1 MTSSTAPSA
10 TAESAA
16 ARQVTVRLDDRVR
29 LISAVLA
36 ATNYPDKSQ
45 ERRKHGTHA
54 HARATRKWLI
64 DFTSHPAVHAAQVLL
79 DHNMPLNALFSY
91 ALRLSFP
98 ALEADLPQPRWI
110 PPRWHEHLRHF
121 YEQTRLAEWW
131 ASEAPHWQTAVRH
144 LRETFASVDLHAFL
158 EPFVGRVAE
167 SLTFMPN
174 ICYPSD
180 QTLGLQVGGELIVI
194 MPPPIAWG
202 DSAPWPYKDDPALAY
217 RSALAEYG
225 ALLMSA
231 YLQQHADVVATISD
245 RPLPIV
251 EERYAARYPSWHR
264 QFIGIFVASITALFL
279 EDSVSALEAKSF
291 TQYMQKVEHLA
302 GLPTAVSV
310 MRRYLEDY
318 HNGRYTSF
326 AEFMPKLPSLLKVG
340 KTISAL

>member
-1 MTSSTAPSA
+1 LSSPTAQGASA
-10 TAESAA
+10 GSAA
-16 ARQVTVRLDDRVR
+16 ARHVIVRLDDRMR

-36 ATNYPDKSQ
+36 ATDYPDKSQ
-45 ERRKHGTHA
+45 ERRKHGTHP
-54 HARATRKWLI
+54 HARATRKWLLE
-64 DFTSHPAVHAAQVLL
+64 FASHPAVRAAQALL
-79 DHNMPLNALFSY
+79 DRGVPLNALFGY
-91 ALRLSFP
+91 ALRLGFP

-131 ASEAPHWQTAVRH
+131 SSEAPHWLTALRH
-144 LRETFASVDLHAFL
+144 LRETFAKVDLHAFL

-174 ICYPSD
+174 ICYPTD
-180 QTLGLQVGGELIVI
+180 QTLGLQVGGELIAI

-202 DSAPWPYKDDPALAY
+202 DSAPWPYRDDPALAY

-231 YLQQHADVVATISD
+231 YLQQHADVVAAISD

-264 QFIGIFVASITALFL
+264 QFIGVFVASITALFL
-279 EDSVSALEAKSF
+279 EDSVGALEAKSF
-291 TQYMQKVEHLA
+291 MQYMQKVEHLT
-302 GLPTAVSV
+302 GLPVAVGV
-310 MRRYLEDY
+310 MRRYLEEY
-318 HNGRYTSF
+318 RNGRYTSF
-326 AEFMPKLPSLLKVG
+326 AEFMPKLHSLLKVG

>member
-10 TAESAA
+10 ASEGAA
-16 ARQVTVRLDDRVR
+16 TRQVTVRLDDRVR
-29 LISAVLA
+29 LLSAVLA

-45 ERRKHGTHA
+45 ERRRHGTHA

-64 DFTSHPAVHAAQVLL
+64 DFMSHPAVHAAQVLL
-79 DHNMPLNALFSY
+79 DQGMPLGALFSY
-91 ALRLSFP
+91 ALRLSCPSFS
-98 ALEADLPQPRWI
+98 ADLPQPRWI
-110 PPRWHEHLRHF
+110 PPRWSEHLRHF

-131 ASEAPHWQTAVRH
+131 EGEAPHWQTAVRH
-144 LRETFASVDLHAFL
+144 LNETFSHVNLYAFL
-158 EPFVGRVAE
+158 EPFVGYVAE
-167 SLTFMPN
+167 TLVFMPN
-174 ICYPSD
+174 ICYPTD
-180 QTLGLQVGGELIVI
+180 QTLGLQVGSELVVI

-251 EERYAARYPSWHR
+251 EERFAAKHPSWHK
-264 QFIGIFVASITALFL
+264 QFISVFIASITALFL
-279 EDSVSALEAKSF
+279 EDSVSALEARSF
-291 TQYMQKVEHLA
+291 TQYMQKVEHLTA
-302 GLPTAVSV
+302 LPAAVSV
-310 MRRYLEDY
+310 LRRYLEDY
-318 HNGRYTSF
+318 RNGRYASF
-326 AEFMPKLPSLLKVG
+326 AEFIPKLPSLLKVG

>member
-1 MTSSTAPSA
+1 LTISTAPSA
-10 TAESAA
+10 AAEGATT
-16 ARQVTVRLDDRVR
+16 RQVTVRLDDRVR
-29 LISAVLA
+29 LLSAVLA
-36 ATNYPDKSQ
+36 ATNYPERSQ
-45 ERRKHGTHA
+45 ERRRHGTHA

-64 DFTSHPAVHAAQVLL
+64 DFMSHPAVHAAQVLL
-79 DHNMPLNALFSY
+79 DQGTSLTALFNY

-98 ALEADLPQPRWI
+98 ALSADLPQPRWI
-110 PPRWHEHLRHF
+110 PPRWDEHLQHF

-131 ASEAPHWQTAVRH
+131 ENEAPHWQTAVRH

-158 EPFVGRVAE
+158 EPFVGRLVE
-167 SLTFMPN
+167 TLVFMPN
-174 ICYPSD
+174 ICYPTD
-180 QTLGLQVGGELIVI
+180 QTLGLQVGGELVVI

-217 RSALAEYG
+217 RSALSEYG

-251 EERYAARYPSWHR
+251 EDAFAAKHPSWHR
-264 QFIGIFVASITALFL
+264 QFISVFVASITALFL
-279 EDSVSALEAKSF
+279 EDSVSALEARSF
-291 TQYMQKVEHLA
+291 TQYMQKVEHLS
-302 GLPTAVSV
+302 GLPAAVSV

-318 HNGRYTSF
+318 RNGRYTSF

>member
-1 MTSSTAPSA
+1 MTSSSAPSA
-10 TAESAA
+10 LAESALK
-16 ARQVTVRLDDRVR
+16 RQLTVRLDDRVR

-45 ERRKHGTHA
+45 ARRKHGTHA

-64 DFTSHPAVHAAQVLL
+64 DFMSHPAVHAAQVLL
-79 DHNMPLNALFSY
+79 DQGLPLSAFFNY

-98 ALEADLPQPRWI
+98 ALQADLPQPRWI
-110 PPRWHEHLRHF
+110 PPRWHEHLAHF

-131 ASEAPHWQTAVRH
+131 ETEAPHWQTAVRH
-144 LRETFASVDLHAFL
+144 LRETFANVDLHSFL

-167 SLTFMPN
+167 ALVFMPN
-174 ICYPSD
+174 ICYPTD
-180 QTLGLQVGGELIVI
+180 QTLGLQVGGELVVI

-231 YLQQHADVVATISD
+231 YLRQHADVVATLSD

-251 EERYAARYPSWHR
+251 EEAFAARHPSWHG
-264 QFIGIFVASITALFL
+264 QFISIFVASITALFL
-279 EDSVSALEAKSF
+279 EDSVSALEARSF
-291 TQYMQKVEHLA
+291 TQYMQKVEHLSN
-302 GLPTAVSV
+302 LPAAVSV

-318 HNGRYTSF
+318 RSGRYTSF

>member
-1 MTSSTAPSA
+1 MTSSTASSA
-10 TAESAA
+10 TTESAVT
-16 ARQVTVRLDDRVR
+16 RQVTVRLDDRVR
-29 LISAVLA
+29 LLSAILA

-54 HARATRKWLI
+54 HARATRKWLAE
-64 DFTSHPAVHAAQVLL
+64 FTSHPAVHAAQVLL
-79 DHNMPLNALFSY
+79 DQGMPLNAIFNY

-98 ALEADLPQPRWI
+98 ALSADMPQPRWI
-110 PPRWHEHLRHF
+110 PPRWHEHLLHF

-131 ASEAPHWQTAVRH
+131 ETESAQWQATVRH
-144 LRETFASVDLHAFL
+144 LREAFASVDLHTFL
-158 EPFVGRVAE
+158 EPFVGQVVE

-180 QTLGLQVGGELIVI
+180 QTLGLHVGGELVVI

-202 DSAPWPYKDDPALAY
+202 DSPPWPYKDDPALAY

-225 ALLMSA
+225 ALLMGA
-231 YLQQHADVVATISD
+231 YLQQHAETVAAISD

-251 EERYAARYPSWHR
+251 DEKYAALHPTWHG
-264 QFIGIFVASITALFL
+264 QFIGIFIASITALFL

-291 TQYMQKVEHLA
+291 TQYMQKVEHLTA
-302 GLPTAVSV
+302 LPTAVGV

-318 HNGRYTSF
+318 RSGRYVNF
-326 AEFMPKLPSLLKVG
+326 ADFLPKLPSLLKVG

>member
-10 TAESAA
+10 TAESAVT
-16 ARQVTVRLDDRVR
+16 RQVIVRLDDRMR
-29 LISAVLA
+29 LIAAVLA
-36 ATNYPDKSQ
+36 ATNYPEKSQ
-45 ERRKHGTHA
+45 EQRKHGTHA

-64 DFTSHPAVHAAQVLL
+64 DFMSHPAVHAAQALL
-79 DHNMPLNALFSY
+79 DQGMPPKAFFAY

-98 ALEADLPQPRWI
+98 ALEADLPQPRWV

-131 ASEAPHWQTAVRH
+131 ENESPHWQTAVRH
-144 LRETFASVDLHAFL
+144 LRETFANVDLYAFL

-167 SLTFMPN
+167 TLVFMPN

-180 QTLGLQVGGELIVI
+180 QTIGLQVGGELVVI

-225 ALLMSA
+225 ALLMNA
-231 YLQQHADVVATISD
+231 YLQQHADVVASISD

-251 EERYAARYPSWHR
+251 EDQYAARRPSWHS
-264 QFIGIFVASITALFL
+264 QFIGVFVASITALFL
-279 EDSVSALEAKSF
+279 EDSVSALEARSF
-291 TQYMQKVEHLA
+291 TQYMQKVEHLTA
-302 GLPTAVSV
+302 LPTAVSV
-310 MRRYLEDY
+310 IRRYLEDY
-318 HNGRYTSF
+318 RSGRYASF
-326 AEFMPKLPSLLKVG
+326 AEFIPKLPNLLKVG